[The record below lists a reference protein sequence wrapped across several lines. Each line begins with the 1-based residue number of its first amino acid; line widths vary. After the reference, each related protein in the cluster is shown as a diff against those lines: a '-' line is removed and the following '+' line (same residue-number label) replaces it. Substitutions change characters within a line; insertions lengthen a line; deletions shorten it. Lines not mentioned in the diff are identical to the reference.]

1 MASIGQD
8 EVWAAVSSVLE
19 QSHPSASHALR
30 NPSISKTEVLNMSVP
45 EFKSKNNVGDSDVN
59 VLSNSAPC
67 QQIEDMEAKCLK
79 MQKKAVLQKTSI
91 IQKDRDLVDMS
102 SEIAQL

>member
-1 MASIGQD
+1 
-8 EVWAAVSSVLE
+8 
-19 QSHPSASHALR
+19 
-30 NPSISKTEVLNMSVP
+30 MSVP

-102 SEIAQL
+102 SEIAQLWLLTSVKDRGLEGLASEIAKLSNDLKHA